1 MQTMQ
6 LESSHVRK
14 CFTMSTKLI
23 FPLNLYAAT
32 LAKAINGLK
41 NPRWQPYGPDPK
53 THIFF
58 TGFHGLITGFLWVK
72 YGFSK
77 DGVFPKF

>member
-1 MQTMQ
+1 MQ
-6 LESSHVRK
+6 LESLHLGK
-14 CFTMSTKLI
+14 CFTMSTKPI
-23 FPLNLYAAT
+23 FPSNLYAPT

-53 THIFF
+53 TH
-58 TGFHGLITGFLWVK
+58 GLITGFLRVK